1 MQRLS
6 GLDASFLYLE
16 TSSQLLHVCGLITL
30 DGTTVP
36 GGYGFE
42 RLKRTLAERVRLIPA
57 FRRKLHN
64 PRWNLGH
71 PVWVE
76 DEEFDLDHHVHRV
89 GLPAPGGRAELA
101 GFCAHVAGQQLDR
114 ARPLW
119 QLYVIE
125 GLANGEVAVFL
136 KMHHASVDGVSGAS
150 LITYL
155 SGLSPD
161 APPPEIGGDVRH
173 NGDVPARLDLL
184 RSSVTSFAKRPL
196 ELAKLV
202 PDLVELV
209 PRWVGKAL
217 RGKGMPVPFTAP
229 RTSLNG
235 TITSHRSVAY
245 AQLELD
251 DVKTVKNAFG
261 VTVNDVVLALVSG
274 ALRRFLSERGELPED
289 PLVATV
295 PVSVHERTE
304 RDHGSNKVSAFFAS
318 LPTHLADP
326 AARVFML
333 AESNRLSKDHHY
345 DIDADM
351 LQDWAQFSG
360 ATAFGLAVRAYSALR
375 LAEKHPVVHNLVV
388 SNVPGPPMPLYLLG
402 ARITGLYP
410 LGPVFHGAG
419 LNVTVLSNAG
429 KVDVGLIGAEELAG
443 DLWPLADALPD
454 ALEELLKAAPQPG

>member
-16 TSSQLLHVCGLITL
+16 TSSQVLHVCGLLTL
-30 DGTTVP
+30 DGSTVP
-36 GGYGFE
+36 GGYTFAKLKQ
-42 RLKRTLAERVRLIPA
+42 RLEERVRVIPA

-64 PRWNLGH
+64 PLWNLSH
-71 PVWVE
+71 PVWIE
-76 DEEFDLDHHVHRV
+76 DEDFDLDHHVHRIGV
-89 GLPAPGGRAELA
+89 PAPGDRVELAEL
-101 GFCAHVAGQQLDR
+101 CAHIAGQQLDR
-114 ARPLW
+114 AYPLW

-125 GLANGEVAVFL
+125 GLADGEIAVLL

-155 SGLSPD
+155 TGLEPGAPAPEVTERANSG
-161 APPPEIGGDVRH
+161 
-173 NGDVPARLDLL
+173 VPAGLDLL
-184 RSSVTSFAKRPL
+184 RSSVFNVVKGPL
-196 ELAKLV
+196 EVARLL
-202 PDLVELV
+202 PDLLELV
-209 PRWVGKAL
+209 PRWLGKAL
-217 RGKGMPVPFTAP
+217 RGKGMPIPFTAP

-235 TITSHRSVAY
+235 TITGHRSVAF
-245 AQLELD
+245 AQLDLD
-251 DVKTVKNAFG
+251 DVKWVKNAFG
-261 VTVNDVVLALVSG
+261 VTVNDVVLALVAG
-274 ALRRFLSERGELPED
+274 ALRQFLDARGELPED

-295 PVSVHERTE
+295 PVSVHDRTE

-326 AARVFML
+326 AARVFFL
-333 AESNRLSKDHHY
+333 AEANRLSKDHHY

-351 LQDWAQFSG
+351 LQDWAQFSA
-360 ATAFGLAVRAYSALR
+360 ATAFGMAVRAYSALR

-388 SNVPGPPMPLYLLG
+388 SNVPGPPMPLYLLD
-402 ARITGLYP
+402 ARITGFYP

-429 KVDVGLIGAEELAG
+429 KVHVGLIGARELVE

-454 ALEELLKAAPQPG
+454 ALAELLKAAPG

>member
-16 TSSQLLHVCGLITL
+16 TSSQVLHVCGLMTL
-30 DGTTVP
+30 DGSTVP
-36 GGYGFE
+36 GGYTFAKLKQ
-42 RLKRTLAERVRLIPA
+42 RLEERVRVIPA

-64 PRWNLGH
+64 PLWNLSH

-76 DEEFDLDHHVHRV
+76 DEDFDLDHHVHRIGV
-89 GLPAPGGRAELA
+89 PAPGDRVELAEL
-101 GFCAHVAGQQLDR
+101 CAHIAGQQLDR
-114 ARPLW
+114 AYPLW

-125 GLANGEVAVFL
+125 GLADGEIAVLL

-155 SGLSPD
+155 AGVEPD
-161 APPPEIGGDVRH
+161 APAPEVTERA
-173 NGDVPARLDLL
+173 NASVPAGFDLL
-184 RSSVTSFAKRPL
+184 RSSVFNVVKGPL
-196 ELAKLV
+196 EVARLL
-202 PDLVELV
+202 PDLLELV
-209 PRWVGKAL
+209 PRWLGKAL
-217 RGKGMPVPFTAP
+217 RGKGMPIPFTAP

-235 TITSHRSVAY
+235 TITGHRSVAF

-251 DVKTVKNAFG
+251 DVKHVKNAFG
-261 VTVNDVVLALVSG
+261 VTVNDVVLALVAG
-274 ALRRFLSERGELPED
+274 ALRDFLGARGELPDD

-295 PVSVHERTE
+295 PVSVHDRTE
-304 RDHGSNKVSAFFAS
+304 REHGSNKVSAFFAS

-326 AARVFML
+326 AARVFFL
-333 AESNRLSKDHHY
+333 AEANRLSKDHHY

-351 LQDWAQFSG
+351 LQDWAQFSA
-360 ATAFGLAVRAYSALR
+360 ATAFGMAVRAYSALR

-429 KVDVGLIGAEELAG
+429 KVHVGLIGARELVK

-454 ALEELLKAAPQPG
+454 AMAGLLKAAPGEG

>member
-16 TSSQLLHVCGLITL
+16 TSSQVLHVCGLMTL
-30 DGTTVP
+30 DGSTVP
-36 GGYGFE
+36 GGYTFAKLKQ
-42 RLKRTLAERVRLIPA
+42 RLEERVRVIPA

-64 PRWNLGH
+64 PLWNLSH

-76 DEEFDLDHHVHRV
+76 DEDFDLDHHVHRIGV
-89 GLPAPGGRAELA
+89 PAPGDRVELAEL
-101 GFCAHVAGQQLDR
+101 CAHIAGQQLDR
-114 ARPLW
+114 AYPLW

-125 GLANGEVAVFL
+125 GLANGEIAVLL

-155 SGLSPD
+155 AGVEPD
-161 APPPEIGGDVRH
+161 APAPEVTERA
-173 NGDVPARLDLL
+173 NSSVPAGFDIL
-184 RSSVTSFAKRPL
+184 RSSVLNVVKGPL
-196 ELAKLV
+196 EIARLL
-202 PDLVELV
+202 PDLLELV
-209 PRWVGKAL
+209 PRWLGKAL
-217 RGKGMPVPFTAP
+217 QGKGMPIPFTAP

-235 TITSHRSVAY
+235 TITGHRSVAY
-245 AQLELD
+245 AQVDLD
-251 DVKTVKNAFG
+251 DVKHVKNAFG
-261 VTVNDVVLALVSG
+261 VTVNDVVLALVAG
-274 ALRRFLSERGELPED
+274 ALREFLSERGELPED

-295 PVSVHERTE
+295 PVSVHDRTE

-326 AARVFML
+326 AARVFFL
-333 AESNRLSKDHHY
+333 AEANRLSKDHHY

-351 LQDWAQFSG
+351 LQDWAQFSA
-360 ATAFGLAVRAYSALR
+360 ATAFGMAVRAYSALR

-429 KVDVGLIGAEELAG
+429 KVHVGLLGARELVK

-454 ALEELLKAAPQPG
+454 ALAELLKAAPG

>member
-16 TSSQLLHVCGLITL
+16 TSSQVLHVCGLMTL
-30 DGTTVP
+30 DGSTVP
-36 GGYGFE
+36 GGYTFAKLKQ
-42 RLKRTLAERVRLIPA
+42 RLEERVRVIPA

-64 PRWNLGH
+64 PLWNLSH

-76 DEEFDLDHHVHRV
+76 DEDFDLDHHVHRIGV
-89 GLPAPGGRAELA
+89 PAPGDRVELAEL
-101 GFCAHVAGQQLDR
+101 CAHIAGQQLDR
-114 ARPLW
+114 AYPLW

-125 GLANGEVAVFL
+125 GLADGEIAVLL

-155 SGLSPD
+155 AGVEPD
-161 APPPEIGGDVRH
+161 APAPEVTERA
-173 NGDVPARLDLL
+173 NASVPAGFDIL
-184 RSSVTSFAKRPL
+184 RSSIFNVVKGPL
-196 ELAKLV
+196 EIARLL
-202 PDLVELV
+202 PDLLELV
-209 PRWVGKAL
+209 PRWLGKAL
-217 RGKGMPVPFTAP
+217 RGKGMPIPFTAP

-235 TITSHRSVAY
+235 TITGHRSVAY
-245 AQLELD
+245 AQLDLD
-251 DVKTVKNAFG
+251 DVKHVKNAFG
-261 VTVNDVVLALVSG
+261 VTVNDVVLALVAG
-274 ALRRFLSERGELPED
+274 ALREFLSERGELPDD

-295 PVSVHERTE
+295 PVSVHDRTE

-326 AARVFML
+326 AARVFFL
-333 AESNRLSKDHHY
+333 AEANRLSKDHHY

-351 LQDWAQFSG
+351 LQDWAQFSA
-360 ATAFGLAVRAYSALR
+360 ATAFGMAVRAYSALR

-388 SNVPGPPMPLYLLG
+388 SNVAGPPMPLYLLG

-429 KVDVGLIGAEELAG
+429 KVHVGLLGARELVK

-454 ALEELLKAAPQPG
+454 ALAELLKAAPG

>member
-16 TSSQLLHVCGLITL
+16 TSSQVLHVCGLLTL
-30 DGTTVP
+30 DGLTVP
-36 GGYGFE
+36 GGYTFAK
-42 RLKRTLAERVRLIPA
+42 LKEKLDERVRRIPA

-64 PRWNLGH
+64 PLWNVGH
-71 PVWVE
+71 PVWIE
-76 DEEFDLDHHVHRV
+76 DEDFDLDHHVHRIGV
-89 GLPAPGGRAELA
+89 PAPGDRVELAEL
-101 GFCAHVAGQQLDR
+101 CAHIAGQQLDR
-114 ARPLW
+114 AHPLW

-125 GLANGEVAVFL
+125 GLADGQIAVLL

-155 SGLSPD
+155 AGLEPD
-161 APPPEIGGDVRH
+161 APPPVLEEPR
-173 NGDVPARLDLL
+173 NSATPSPLNLL
-184 RSSVTSFAKRPL
+184 RSGVESFAKRPVEAVRL
-196 ELAKLV
+196 L
-202 PDLVELV
+202 PDLLGLV
-209 PRWVGKAL
+209 PRWLGRTL

-235 TITSHRSVAY
+235 TITGHRSVAF
-245 AQLELD
+245 AQLDLD
-251 DVKTVKNAFG
+251 EIKDVKNAFG
-261 VTVNDVVLALVSG
+261 VTVNDVVLALVAG
-274 ALRRFLSERGELPED
+274 ALRDFLAARGELPAD

-295 PVSVHERTE
+295 PVSVHDRTE
-304 RDHGSNKVSAFFAS
+304 REHGSNKVSAFFAS

-326 AARVFML
+326 AARVFFL
-333 AESNRLSKDHHY
+333 AEANRRSKDHHY

-351 LQDWAQFSG
+351 LQDWAQFSA

-388 SNVPGPPMPLYLLG
+388 SNVAGPPMPLYLLG

-429 KVDVGLIGAEELAG
+429 KVHVGLLGARELVK

-454 ALEELLKAAPQPG
+454 ALAELLKAAPTA

>member
-16 TSSQLLHVCGLITL
+16 TSSQVLHVCGLLTL
-30 DGTTVP
+30 DGSTVP
-36 GGYGFE
+36 GGYTFAK
-42 RLKRTLAERVRLIPA
+42 LKEKLDERVRRIPA

-64 PRWNLGH
+64 PLWNVGH
-71 PVWVE
+71 PVWIE
-76 DEEFDLDHHVHRV
+76 DEDFDLDHHVHRIGV
-89 GLPAPGGRAELA
+89 PAPGDRVELAEL
-101 GFCAHVAGQQLDR
+101 CAHIAGQQLDR
-114 ARPLW
+114 AHPLW

-125 GLANGEVAVFL
+125 GLADGQIAVLL

-155 SGLSPD
+155 AGLEPD
-161 APPPEIGGDVRH
+161 APPPVLEESRNSATPSPLH
-173 NGDVPARLDLL
+173 LL
-184 RSSVTSFAKRPL
+184 RSGVESFAKLPVEAVRL
-196 ELAKLV
+196 L
-202 PDLVELV
+202 PDLLGLV
-209 PRWVGKAL
+209 PRWLGKTL

-235 TITSHRSVAY
+235 TITGHRSVAF
-245 AQLELD
+245 AQLDLD
-251 DVKTVKNAFG
+251 EVKWVKNAFG
-261 VTVNDVVLALVSG
+261 VTVNDVVLALVAG
-274 ALRRFLSERGELPED
+274 ALRDFLAARGELPAD

-295 PVSVHERTE
+295 PVSVHDRTE
-304 RDHGSNKVSAFFAS
+304 REHGSNKVSAFFAS

-326 AARVFML
+326 AARVFFL
-333 AESNRLSKDHHY
+333 AEANRRSKDHHY

-351 LQDWAQFSG
+351 LQDWAQFSA

-429 KVDVGLIGAEELAG
+429 KVHVGLLGARELVK

-454 ALEELLKAAPQPG
+454 ALAELLKAAPTA

>member
-16 TSSQLLHVCGLITL
+16 TSSQVLHVCGLMTL
-30 DGTTVP
+30 DGSTVP
-36 GGYGFE
+36 GGYTFAKLKQ
-42 RLKRTLAERVRLIPA
+42 RLEERVRVIPA

-64 PRWNLGH
+64 PLWNLSH

-76 DEEFDLDHHVHRV
+76 DEDFDLDHHVHRIGV
-89 GLPAPGGRAELA
+89 PAPGDRVELAEL
-101 GFCAHVAGQQLDR
+101 CAHIAGQQLDR
-114 ARPLW
+114 AYPLW
-119 QLYVIE
+119 RLYVIE
-125 GLANGEVAVFL
+125 GLANGEIAVLL

-155 SGLSPD
+155 AGLEPD
-161 APPPEIGGDVRH
+161 APAPEVTERA
-173 NGDVPARLDLL
+173 NSAVPAGLDLL
-184 RSSVTSFAKRPL
+184 RSSVFNVVKGPL
-196 ELAKLV
+196 EVARLL
-202 PDLVELV
+202 PDLLELV
-209 PRWVGKAL
+209 PRWLGKAL

-235 TITSHRSVAY
+235 TITGHRSVAY

-251 DVKTVKNAFG
+251 DVKWVKNAFG
-261 VTVNDVVLALVSG
+261 VTVNDVVLALVAG
-274 ALRRFLSERGELPED
+274 ALREFLSERGELPED

-295 PVSVHERTE
+295 PVSVHDRTE
-304 RDHGSNKVSAFFAS
+304 RDHGSNRVSAFFAS

-326 AARVFML
+326 AARVFFL
-333 AESNRLSKDHHY
+333 AEANRLSKDHHY

-351 LQDWAQFSG
+351 LQDWAQFSA
-360 ATAFGLAVRAYSALR
+360 ATAFGMAVRAYSALR

-429 KVDVGLIGAEELAG
+429 KVHVGLLGARELVK

-454 ALEELLKAAPQPG
+454 ALSELLKAAPGAG

>member
-16 TSSQLLHVCGLITL
+16 TPSQVLHVCGLLTL
-30 DGTTVP
+30 DGSTVP
-36 GGYGFE
+36 GGYTFAKLME
-42 RLKRTLAERVRLIPA
+42 KLDERVRLIPA

-64 PRWNLGH
+64 PLWNLGH
-71 PVWVE
+71 PVWIE
-76 DEEFDLDHHVHRV
+76 DEDFDLDHHVHRIGV
-89 GLPAPGGRAELA
+89 PAPGDRAELA
-101 GFCAHVAGQQLDR
+101 ELCAHIAGQQLDR

-125 GLANGEVAVFL
+125 GLADGRIAVLL

-150 LITYL
+150 LITAL
-155 SGLSPD
+155 AGLEPD
-161 APPPEIGGDVRH
+161 APAPVVEQPG
-173 NGDVPARLDLL
+173 NPAAPSALDLL
-184 RSSVTSFAKRPL
+184 RSGAGTVVKRPAEVARL
-196 ELAKLV
+196 L
-202 PDLVELV
+202 PDLLGLV
-209 PRWVGKAL
+209 PRWLGKAL

-235 TITSHRSVAY
+235 TITGHRSVAF
-245 AQLELD
+245 AQLDLD
-251 DVKTVKNAFG
+251 EVKEVKNAFG
-261 VTVNDVVLALVSG
+261 VTVNDVVLALVAG
-274 ALRRFLSERGELPED
+274 ALREFLEARGELPDD

-295 PVSVHERTE
+295 PVSIHDRTE
-304 RDHGSNKVSAFFAS
+304 REHGSNKVSAFFAS
-318 LPTHLADP
+318 LPTHLPDP
-326 AARVFML
+326 AARVFFL
-333 AESNRLSKDHHY
+333 AEANRLSKDHHY

-351 LQDWAQFSG
+351 LQDWAQFSA

-388 SNVPGPPMPLYLLG
+388 SNVPGPPMPLYFLG
-402 ARITGLYP
+402 ARITGFYP

-429 KVDVGLIGAEELAG
+429 KVHVGLLGARELTQ

-454 ALEELLKAAPQPG
+454 ALDQLLKAAG